1 MTAIAY
7 IPVME
12 AMPPLPFGS
21 HLAQTYHGRVYALP
35 APRLPALPADTPPN
49 ITRVAAALTLT
60 ETEARLALTLA
71 AGKTIKEFAKAQ
83 GCTWHTART
92 HARNLL
98 LKTGC
103 HRQVEVGL
111 LVRSLPLE

>member
-1 MTAIAY
+1 MTAIAC
-7 IPVME
+7 IPPME
-12 AMPPLPFGS
+12 AIPPLAS
-21 HLAQTYHGRVYALP
+21 HLTDARPGRVHI
-35 APRLPALPADTPPN
+35 RLASVLSTLETDTSPDV
-49 ITRVAAALTLT
+49 TRVAAALNLT
-60 ETEARLALTLA
+60 ETEARLALTIA
-71 AGKTIKEFAKAQ
+71 VGKTIKEFAKAQ

-111 LVRSLPLE
+111 LVRSLA